1 MGHASVLQVGREW
14 IVQWKSAAVAMEIV
28 LFQTRASVMKVGW
41 AQYVRCQ
48 CSAQTRNAAI
58 MAIANSDR
66 AIAMEV
72 GQGIFAINHLRN
84 AGAVLQELSVIAH
97 LVLAC
102 VACHPV
108 QRKAKAKVRVMG
120 AVARA
125 KEKRKV
131 AIKDPLSWGIFQAKP
146 MRKTQQKQVQ
156 MPKPLIWRG
165 IATRPMV
172 TGTKHWVSVTVMA
185 CGMANTVS

>member
-1 MGHASVLQVGREW
+1 
-14 IVQWKSAAVAMEIV
+14 
-28 LFQTRASVMKVGW
+28 
-41 AQYVRCQ
+41 
-48 CSAQTRNAAI
+48 
-58 MAIANSDR
+58 
-66 AIAMEV
+66 
-72 GQGIFAINHLRN
+72 
-84 AGAVLQELSVIAH
+84 
-97 LVLAC
+97 
-102 VACHPV
+102 
-108 QRKAKAKVRVMG
+108 VMG

-131 AIKDPLSWGIFQAKP
+131 AIKDPLSWGIFQAKL